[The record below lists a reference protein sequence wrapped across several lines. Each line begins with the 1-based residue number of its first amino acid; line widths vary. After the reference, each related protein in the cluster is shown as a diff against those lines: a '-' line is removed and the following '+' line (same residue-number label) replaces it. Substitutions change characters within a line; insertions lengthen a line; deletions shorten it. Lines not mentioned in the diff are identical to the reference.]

1 MMSCPAI
8 CELPSRIPNISIFSL
23 DYRTPEGHNFSNRLS
38 EEQFPPEGEGSAP
51 FPEAIAPVGRRAA
64 LQPTITAIVRKKA
77 G

>member
-1 MMSCPAI
+1 MSCPAI
-8 CELPSRIPNISIFSL
+8 CEPPSRIPNISIFSL